1 MSRIHERNGPKP
13 RTAARIIRAMRQLS
27 NRNEPV
33 TTAVLRREVS
43 DATNATILRAV
54 QWLEREAGLLKRS
67 IQGTSVREYLLGS
80 QSARW
85 GIQVE
90 PELIRCYAR
99 TETTLLVLLNDWEA
113 KR

>member
-1 MSRIHERNGPKP
+1 MAQIHERNGPKP
-13 RTAARIIRAMRQLS
+13 RTAARIVRAMRQLS
-27 NRNEPV
+27 NRNEPI
-33 TTAVLRREVS
+33 TTAVLRREV
-43 DATNATILRAV
+43 TGVPNATILRAG
-54 QWLEREAGLLKRS
+54 QWLEREAGLLKRR
-67 IQGTSVREYLLGS
+67 IQGTNVREYLLGS

-99 TETTLLVLLNDWEA
+99 TEITLLVLLNDWEA